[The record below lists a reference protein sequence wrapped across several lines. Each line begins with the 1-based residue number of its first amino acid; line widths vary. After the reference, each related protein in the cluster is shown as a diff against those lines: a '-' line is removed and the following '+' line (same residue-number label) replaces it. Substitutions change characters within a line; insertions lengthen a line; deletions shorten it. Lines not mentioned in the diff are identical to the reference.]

1 MNFRKF
7 KTICPHIFFNVFLNG
22 FDIYTDIKFAID
34 LFLLGHFQ
42 WGAWTLVFVFTPFLI
57 KLCELARDSWK
68 KGKALTGTQWF
79 KVFLHLPLLAPFVNL
94 FLAIRFM
101 LLDFEKPENDSQIEA
116 ILKVSGLTSLY
127 ESFGEAGPQLV
138 LQSHIFACTGQIS
151 TTQKVTSIT
160 SLMSLTWSAS
170 RAFFIMRDPDHAD
183 ADPSLKMVLLI
194 VLPMLWLVLS
204 STFCLT
210 MAGGILKYWV
220 ALIIAAIAFLNFLV
234 QLRKCE
240 NKKGYKEDAEQG
252 GGDEDFELLQTL
264 RIRDEDNGKE
274 QSEESKK

>member
-1 MNFRKF
+1 
-7 KTICPHIFFNVFLNG
+7 
-22 FDIYTDIKFAID
+22 
-34 LFLLGHFQ
+34 
-42 WGAWTLVFVFTPFLI
+42 
-57 KLCELARDSWK
+57 
-68 KGKALTGTQWF
+68 
-79 KVFLHLPLLAPFVNL
+79 
-94 FLAIRFM
+94 M

-116 ILKVSGLTSLY
+116 ILKVAGLTSLY

-183 ADPSLKMVLLI
+183 ADPSFRMVLLI
-194 VLPMLWLVLS
+194 VPFMLCLVLS

-240 NKKGYKEDAEQG
+240 NKKVYKEDPNQG
-252 GGDEDFELLQTL
+252 GRDEDLELLQTL
-264 RIRDEDNGKE
+264 RIKDEDNGKE
-274 QSEESKK
+274 QSDESKKVKTTTLLFFSVFLSPITIPSMALYYAIASIRISMDKQVQDLSSLGKCKGLYHRKGGGLHGAIKPSPSVWQSVARGVYKKGRML